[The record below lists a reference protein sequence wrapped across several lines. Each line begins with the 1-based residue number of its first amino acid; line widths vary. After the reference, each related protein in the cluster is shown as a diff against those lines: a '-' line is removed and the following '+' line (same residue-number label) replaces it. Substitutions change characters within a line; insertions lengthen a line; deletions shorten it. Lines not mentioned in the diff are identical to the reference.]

1 MKDYT
6 VKPIARPEA
15 TYLFTEVHYARR
27 MPPTSFVFG
36 LFEEGVLIGAIS
48 FGVPASRH
56 LQLGACPSDPQ
67 SVIEL
72 NRLCVL
78 DSAPRNTES
87 WFVSRALALLPP
99 LIVVSYADTVEGHKG
114 YVYRACNFHYA
125 GWTDMERRTPR
136 YDYITPGK
144 HSRAAFR
151 SGDGAESTKVRRRP
165 KIKYWTL
172 TGDKRQKAAL
182 LKKMKW
188 PKLCWNRYP
197 APSEHVFFGDFV

>member
-1 MKDYT
+1 MKEYE
-6 VKPIARPEA
+6 VRAVARAEA
-15 TYLFTEVHYARR
+15 VYLFTEVHYAKR

-36 LFEEGVLIGAIS
+36 LFDESVLIGAIS
-48 FGVPASRH
+48 FGIPASRH

-125 GWTDMERRTPR
+125 GWTDMDRRTPR
-136 YDYITPGK
+136 YDYVTPGK
-144 HSRAAFR
+144 HTRAAFR
-151 SGDGAESTKVRRRP
+151 SGEGAESAKVRRRP

-188 PKLCWNRYP
+188 PTLCWNRYP
-197 APSEHVFFGDFV
+197 APTEHVFFGDLV

>member
-1 MKDYT
+1 MSPYEVRSITRKES
-6 VKPIARPEA
+6 A
-15 TYLFTEVHYARR
+15 YLFTEIHYAKR

-36 LFEEGVLIGAIS
+36 LFEGENLIGAIS

-56 LQLGACPSDPQ
+56 LQIGACPTDPQ

-87 WFVSRALALLPP
+87 WFVSRALSMLPA
-99 LIVVSYADTVEGHKG
+99 LIVVSYADTTEGHKG
-114 YVYRACNFHYA
+114 YVYRACNFYYA

-136 YDYITPGK
+136 YDYVTPGK

-151 SGDGAESTKVRRRP
+151 SGEGAESVKIRRRP
-165 KIKYWTL
+165 KIKYWTV
-172 TGDKRQKAAL
+172 TGNKRQRNGL
-182 LKKMKW
+182 LKNMHW
-188 PKLCWNRYP
+188 PKLCWKEYP
-197 APSEHVFFGDFV
+197 APTEHVFFGDLV

>member
-1 MKDYT
+1 MKSYEVRAIT
-6 VKPIARPEA
+6 RVET

-36 LFEEGVLIGAIS
+36 LFGEGVLLGAIS
-48 FGVPASRH
+48 FGVPASRQ

-78 DSAPRNTES
+78 DSEPRNTES

-99 LIVVSYADTVEGHKG
+99 LIVVSYADTLEGHKG
-114 YVYRACNFHYA
+114 YVYRACNFYYA
-125 GWTDMERRTPR
+125 GWTDMDRRTPR
-136 YDYITPGK
+136 YDYVTPGK

-151 SGDGAESTKVRRRP
+151 SGEGAESNKVRRRP
-165 KIKYWTL
+165 KIKYWTV
-172 TGDKRQKAAL
+172 TGDKRQRKAL
-182 LKKMKW
+182 LKKMNW
-188 PKLCWNRYP
+188 PVLCWNRYP
-197 APSEHVFFGDFV
+197 APTEHTFFEDLA